1 MDPTF
6 IVAYVVLFAA
16 VGFLFLFAALLAGR
30 LARPKDPTPQKL
42 ETYECGEPSIGSSF
56 VQFNLRFYVVALVF
70 LIFDVEVAFFFPWA
84 TVYGKT
90 AQLRDI
96 EQRLSAEKDPDKVAT
111 LQEQKHQNATDL
123 GITTPEAEDSAGQ
136 AEYIKASDRLAL
148 VLLADIGFF
157 FAVLMV
163 GFAYVWWRGDIS
175 WVRPPTAA
183 EIQASST
190 ATVRS

>member
-1 MDPTF
+1 MDPTS

-56 VQFNLRFYVVALVF
+56 VQFDLRFYVVALIF

-90 AQLRDI
+90 AQLTDI
-96 EQRLSAEKDPDKVAT
+96 EQRLAVAEASDQPDDVAT
-111 LQEQKHQNATDL
+111 YSDQKNE
-123 GITTPEAEDSAGQ
+123 IAGQ
-136 AEYIKASDRLAL
+136 MGMDDPKYDDLRRLGL
-148 VLLADIGFF
+148 VLMADIGVF

-175 WVRPPTAA
+175 WVRAIGPPAAA

-190 ATVRS
+190 ATVQS